1 MNPDKPLPKWR
12 SLLLLGRSKW
22 RRGRYAR
29 SKAYANLKI
38 AGAKLLTLAISVV
51 GAMLISFG
59 VWQIYAPA
67 GYIVGGFLAFGL
79 QWSHEKDKE
88 RR

>member
-22 RRGRYAR
+22 RRGKGAR
-29 SKAYANLKI
+29 SIAYANLKI
-38 AGAKLLTLAISVV
+38 VGAKLLTLAVSVV

-67 GYIVGGFLAFGL
+67 GYIVGGILAFGL